1 MKLTQG
7 EIWFTRY
14 DRQPAG
20 REQGFDRP
28 AMILSND
35 SFNRSRLGLVLVAPL
50 TSREREYPTHI
61 RLDPGDTGLAKQSWA
76 MIEQVR
82 AISPDR
88 FDFLV
93 GHAPEEVVAQAIT
106 VLLRML

>member
-7 EIWFTRY
+7 EIWFTRFGS
-14 DRQPAG
+14 PTG

-28 AMILSND
+28 ALILSND
-35 SFNRSRLGLVLVAPL
+35 SFNRSKLGLVLAVPL
-50 TSREREYPTHI
+50 TTRERGYPTHV
-61 RLDPGDTGLAKQSWA
+61 RMGRGDTGLAKPSWA

-88 FDFLV
+88 FDFFV
-93 GHAPEEVVAQAIT
+93 GNAPDEVVTEAVS
-106 VLLRML
+106 VLMRMI